1 MCFGKAGGGTE
12 ERGRAPNGTGGD
24 ALECVGDGLGEGE
37 EEREGEEE
45 GVPEEEM
52 NWVDMGSALT
62 AQQIPAK
69 PKYVD

>member
-1 MCFGKAGGGTE
+1 MFWKSRWRNGGEGE
-12 ERGRAPNGTGGD
+12 GAEWYRGD